1 MKSFVGVAARPRP
14 RRSPRRFRPR
24 MRWERRCKTAGGFY
38 APRRPRNAR
47 YGPGRWPPGRDR
59 PSAQATR
66 KPAQATRERPA
77 SGLWTGQSWAKLPGN
92 VDRPKLG
99 QATRKRARPPKP
111 SPTQATRKPRRPSAG
126 PSSAGCETGP
136 PKPPPPSREAA
147 TPRFRR
153 FWARLPGNA
162 PRAPSKACG
171 GSVRDRPG
179 RWDAAQSP
187 RTEAPTA
194 PLIDPGTSLGCRT
207 RLGGFWCTLWISEKL
222 FCMAFFKKRLIG
234 IQTSF
239 GSAPRYPEAKRKPAQ
254 KARAR
259 RRFAGRRRP
268 ARIRLL
274 PCP

>member
-1 MKSFVGVAARPRP
+1 MSTLVQNRFASMKSFVGVAARPRP
-14 RRSPRRFRPR
+14 RRSPRRFRPG

-59 PSAQATR
+59 PS
-66 KPAQATRERPA
+66 
-77 SGLWTGQSWAKLPGN
+77 
-92 VDRPKLG
+92 G
-99 QATRKRARPPKP
+99 QATRTRARPPKP
-111 SPTQATRKPRRPSAG
+111 SPTHATRKPRRPSAG

-194 PLIDPGTSLGCRT
+194 PLIDPGTSPGCRA

-222 FCMAFFKKRLIG
+222 FCMGFFKKRLIS

-259 RRFAGRRRP
+259 RRFADRRRP
-268 ARIRLL
+268 ARMRLL